1 MCAARRAAPGSSA
14 VIYRPTRLSLYLSVC
29 LSDCLRGTYGTPE
42 AGTRTQY
49 VQCVGPWGQA
59 ALRLRHVY
67 SAGGWYAQPYVPYG
81 GRGACVSAEAWA
93 HTSGR
98 KWLSTP
104 REASTRR
111 LQICGETLVP

>member
-1 MCAARRAAPGSSA
+1 MIQNAGHSPGIVLWPGRRAFISTCNATVRGA
-14 VIYRPTRLSLYLSVC
+14 YRTA
-29 LSDCLRGTYGTPE
+29 E

-49 VQCVGPWGQA
+49 VQHVGPWGQA
-59 ALRLRHVY
+59 ALRLRYVRY
-67 SAGGWYAQPYVPYG
+67 AGGWYAQPYVPYG